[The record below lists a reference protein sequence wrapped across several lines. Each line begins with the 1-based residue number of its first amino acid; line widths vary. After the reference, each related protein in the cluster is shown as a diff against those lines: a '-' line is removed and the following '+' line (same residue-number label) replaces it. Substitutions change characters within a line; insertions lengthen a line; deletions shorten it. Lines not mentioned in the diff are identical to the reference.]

1 MVCIRDVFYI
11 SICIGGDIPDD
22 KTGGSKTTEFVSCQS
37 PYPMDCEAISRPGP
51 ELPHGFLYHCMSK
64 IDNLVILVG
73 GSQGNEDEEATL
85 IVDISNNF
93 TMKYGPQMIDDRFEH
108 SCGSIYHN
116 GKTYMVVAGGR
127 SKTTG
132 KDLPTV
138 ELWDPT
144 SDEGWI
150 KGIFG
155 LSLIYFNRFH
165 YKS

>member
-73 GSQGNEDEEATL
+73 GSQGNEYEEATL

-127 SKTTG
+127 SKHTG
-132 KDLPTV
+132 KDVPTV

>member
-64 IDNLVILVG
+64 IDNLVIFVG

-127 SKTTG
+127 SKHTG
-132 KDLPTV
+132 KDVPTV

-150 KGIFG
+150 KGI
-155 LSLIYFNRFH
+155 SIWSIFNIL
-165 YKS
+165 